1 MSHKTKTMKAAK
13 EKTTTE
19 KKTEKIKIYLLVVK
33 RGFEVSPPERHRV
46 EEFFPFELDARL
58 PLLDARRIIVTA
70 AKKGEEVLLLL
81 FICVCLISFYFLFLV
96 T

>member
-1 MSHKTKTMKAAK
+1 MKAAK

-46 EEFFPFELDARL
+46 EEFFPFGLDARL

-81 FICVCLISFYFLFLV
+81 LLSLLMLLMFR
-96 T
+96 